1 MTTRNLVVPLLL
13 ALLVTITCRDGPV
26 AVDPDETGTVPAEA
40 LSATRELLG
49 DPFVTVLVQGL
60 GDPGVAARWE
70 EARQAVAGHTVGRS
84 AARHALAAARAEL
97 RLASDETPG
106 VQHSDNSLT
115 RVVLGVVVDHAMT
128 LVS

>member
-13 ALLVTITCRDGPV
+13 ALLVTCRDGPV
-26 AVDPDETGTVPAEA
+26 AVDPDETGTVPADA
-40 LSATRELLG
+40 LNATRELLS
-49 DPFVTVLVQGL
+49 DPFVTVLVQDL
-60 GDPGVAARWE
+60 NDPGVAARWE

-97 RLASDETPG
+97 RLPSDETPG
-106 VQHSDNSLT
+106 VQYSDNSLT
-115 RVVLGVVVDHAMT
+115 RVVLSVVLDHAMT